1 MPAADAARLSP
12 EADYCDEDGSD
23 ASPSPLLGSG
33 SHASAQTGPGGGLD
47 GCYWRQ
53 QAQQQPEP
61 AAAPFAGRT
70 TGGGGGGGVMSLR
83 PRNRR

>member
-12 EADYCDEDGSD
+12 EAGCGGDPDGSD
-23 ASPSPLLGSG
+23 GSPSPLLGSG
-33 SHASAQTGPGGGLD
+33 SHASAQTGPGGLD

-53 QAQQQPEP
+53 QPQP
-61 AAAPFAGRT
+61 AAAPFAGRGL
-70 TGGGGGGGVMSLR
+70 GGGSSVMPLR